1 MTMKWCLLMACAVM
15 GILPGAVAE
24 VTFNGKIGPML
35 HRKCGSCHRPG
46 EVGPFPLLTYE
57 QVAPKARTIARVVE
71 SRSMPPWQAVSGEVA
86 FAHDRRLEAEEIAQI
101 KDWIASGLPRG
112 TGNAPVPPSWPE
124 GWALGQPD
132 IVLTMPVGFP
142 VPAEGPDIY
151 RNFALS
157 LRLPEDKWV
166 KAVELR
172 PSARGVV
179 HHALFFLDNT
189 GAALAQDGK
198 DGRPGFKGMTFR
210 RAGSLG
216 GYAPGATVHFLPD
229 DYAMALPKQSDLVL
243 AMHFHPSGKPEV
255 EQSTVGLYLADAPP
269 ARDLANLQVP
279 AAFGAG
285 MKIDIPPGEA
295 GYLVRDS
302 FTLPVD
308 VDALAVSGH
317 AHYLCR
323 TMKMTA
329 RLPGGTAI
337 VLLGI
342 EDWDLNWQ
350 DRYVFA
356 LPQRLP
362 AGTILE
368 STLRYDN
375 SEENPNNPFSPPRRV
390 RWGEESTDEMGS
402 ITLMVS
408 PVPGQSREALA
419 QAARKANLEVLGA
432 VASRPRE
439 AFAMAMGRRI
449 RALDG
454 NGDGFLEAAE
464 IPEPQRQRALK
475 FDRNGDNRL
484 DEEEIQR
491 LLETLRG
498 EGGA

>member
-1 MTMKWCLLMACAVM
+1 
-15 GILPGAVAE
+15 
-24 VTFNGKIGPML
+24 
-35 HRKCGSCHRPG
+35 
-46 EVGPFPLLTYE
+46 
-57 QVAPKARTIARVVE
+57 
-71 SRSMPPWQAVSGEVA
+71 
-86 FAHDRRLEAEEIAQI
+86 
-101 KDWIASGLPRG
+101 
-112 TGNAPVPPSWPE
+112 
-124 GWALGQPD
+124 
-132 IVLTMPVGFP
+132 
-142 VPAEGPDIY
+142 
-151 RNFALS
+151 
-157 LRLPEDKWV
+157 
-166 KAVELR
+166 
-172 PSARGVV
+172 
-179 HHALFFLDNT
+179 
-189 GAALAQDGK
+189 
-198 DGRPGFKGMTFR
+198 
-210 RAGSLG
+210 
-216 GYAPGATVHFLPD
+216 
-229 DYAMALPKQSDLVL
+229 
-243 AMHFHPSGKPEV
+243 
-255 EQSTVGLYLADAPP
+255 
-269 ARDLANLQVP
+269 
-279 AAFGAG
+279 